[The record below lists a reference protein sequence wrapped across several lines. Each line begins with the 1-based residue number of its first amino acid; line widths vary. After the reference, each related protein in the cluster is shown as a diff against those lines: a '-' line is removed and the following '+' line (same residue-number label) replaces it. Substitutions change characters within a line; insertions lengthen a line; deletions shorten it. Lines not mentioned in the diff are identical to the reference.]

1 MGLQLVEVYVPKNN
15 YHFVVEKLR
24 SFSREGTWK
33 EEESQD
39 ERILIRMIISSD
51 YVEDVLNYLETVSR
65 SSEGFETILF
75 PVHTY
80 FSHQSIEKEEEKD
93 EKKEEEQKEQDEDK
107 QKFLRASRQELKH
120 TIEEKSKLTLNY
132 TLLVIFSAI
141 VATAGFMKDD
151 TAVVIGAMAIA
162 PLIGPAISMGFATVL
177 GDLSHLGKAAFTLF
191 LGVFIIVGISAFFG
205 YFVFNITESSQYNS
219 RTEVTLADF
228 FLALAAGA
236 AGAMSILNRLSS
248 NLVGVMVAVALLP
261 PVITFG
267 MSIGQGLWDDTFG
280 SSLLVMT
287 NITCIVLSAVIIF
300 FISGVRPV
308 KWKDESMISASRLV
322 SIFFISLIALIIFVI
337 ISLGFY

>member
-1 MGLQLVEVYVPKNN
+1 MGLQLVEVYVPRRN

-33 EEESQD
+33 EVPQED
-39 ERILIRMIISSD
+39 DRILIRMVISSD
-51 YVEDVLNYLETVSR
+51 YVEEVLNYLETVSR

-80 FSHQSIEKEEEKD
+80 FSHQTIEER
-93 EKKEEEQKEQDEDK
+93 EQDEEEEESEENTEED
-107 QKFLRASRQELKH
+107 QSKFLRASRQELMH
-120 TIEEKSKLTLNY
+120 TIEEKSDLTLNY

-141 VATAGFMKDD
+141 VATAGFLKDD

-177 GDLSHLGKAAFTLF
+177 GDIPHLGKATWTLF
-191 LGVFIIVGISAFFG
+191 LGVILIVGISALFGFFFYTG
-205 YFVFNITESSQYNS
+205 TESSQYTS
-219 RTEVTLADF
+219 RTEVSLADF

-267 MSIGQGLWDDTFG
+267 MSIGNRLWEDAFG
-280 SSLLVMT
+280 SFLLIMT
-287 NITCIVLSAVIIF
+287 NITCIVISAVIIF
-300 FISGVRPV
+300 FLSGVQPV
-308 KWKDESMISASRLV
+308 KWKDETMISASRLF
-322 SIFFISLIALIIFVI
+322 SIIFITI
-337 ISLGFY
+337 IGLILFVVVLIGFN

>member
-1 MGLQLVEVYVPKNN
+1 MGLQLVEVYVPKSN
-15 YHFVVEKLR
+15 YHFVVERLR
-24 SFSREGTWK
+24 SYSREGTWK
-33 EEESQD
+33 EEETHN

-51 YVEDVLNYLETVSR
+51 YVEEVLNYLETVSR
-65 SSEGFETILF
+65 SSKGFETILF

-80 FSHQSIEKEEEKD
+80 FSHETIQEEDQNVEEEPD
-93 EKKEEEQKEQDEDK
+93 EEDSEQEKRR
-107 QKFLRASRQELKH
+107 FLRASRQELKH
-120 TIEEKSKLTLNY
+120 TIEDKSSLTLNY
-132 TLLVIFSAI
+132 SLLVVFSAI

-177 GDLSHLGKAAFTLF
+177 GDVPHLGKAALTLF
-191 LGVFIIVGISAFFG
+191 AGIFTIVAISALFG
-205 YFVFNITESSQYNS
+205 YFFIEGTSSSQYTN
-219 RTEVTLADF
+219 RTSVTLADF

-267 MSIGQGLWDDTFG
+267 MSIGQGLWDDTYG
-280 SSLLVMT
+280 SFLLIMT

-300 FISGVRPV
+300 FLSGVRPV
-308 KWKDESMISASRLV
+308 RWKDESMISVSRLV
-322 SIFFISLIALIIFVI
+322 SVFFISIIAAIILVI
-337 ISLGFY
+337 ILIGF